1 MIRKIEESRPFN
13 EVETYLMTINPN
25 IISAKDLD
33 DGTSIPVAGYLLY
46 EDVKD
51 DGHSEEIMAVITPDR
66 KVYAFQS
73 ATFKKSIKDIFDV
86 MNGKPFS
93 VIKTSGLTKAG
104 RSYINCYLDIDSVDA

>member
-33 DGTSIPVAGYLLY
+33 DGVSIPVAGYLLY
-46 EDVKD
+46 EDVKE

-73 ATFKKSIKDIFDV
+73 ATFKKSIKDISNHKDCCHLPKCTPKV
-86 MNGKPFS
+86 RCSIHTIYHYRYKN
-93 VIKTSGLTKAG
+93 
-104 RSYINCYLDIDSVDA
+104 